1 MRRVALSSPAL
12 WFWGAALLAL
22 AVVALVALRSPTL
35 AVGLTAGLGLLV
47 IVSMMLGNRGG
58 SLALMSLFLLVCLDL
73 PGDWALRYRVAIGG
87 GGIFISDVLIG
98 LLIAGAV
105 VAVLAAPKVRLTRSP
120 VTLPLLLFTLW
131 MAVTAVIGLAHGND
145 LKYVLAD
152 VRALGYYMVF
162 FWVIVFVRTRR
173 DVMVLL
179 KVLGACLAA
188 GFVIGAVG
196 YAQGQGT
203 ATAFVEA
210 GVSRF
215 PAPADFFLASTMLLA
230 TWAVVWPQAKRRPW
244 VLWLLLGL
252 SLLGLTLSL
261 VRGDWVASV
270 VGMLYLFL
278 IMRPRKRVRLVT
290 GIAVVGG
297 LLVIG
302 TATVNVAVLQSV
314 VLRTMAITN
323 FQDKNVQYRLIENS
337 AVARQI
343 AAHPV
348 EGNGLGTGYVF
359 DFSRYGVAPFVKYFI
374 HNSYL
379 WFLQRMGI
387 VGLGLFVWFICAFL
401 FRRHGVREG
410 DVEQD
415 PWLGGVVIASRVM
428 VVALL
433 VASITSPQFNTKENV
448 AAIALI
454 IGLADVSVRLLS
466 KRADKQTVGV
476 SGSSAVV
483 SVSGKTGAAHGFDS
497 PVPPATIAEGCGD
510 GLD

>member
-1 MRRVALSSPAL
+1 
-12 WFWGAALLAL
+12 
-22 AVVALVALRSPTL
+22 
-35 AVGLTAGLGLLV
+35 
-47 IVSMMLGNRGG
+47 
-58 SLALMSLFLLVCLDL
+58 
-73 PGDWALRYRVAIGG
+73 
-87 GGIFISDVLIG
+87 
-98 LLIAGAV
+98 
-105 VAVLAAPKVRLTRSP
+105 
-120 VTLPLLLFTLW
+120 
-131 MAVTAVIGLAHGND
+131 
-145 LKYVLAD
+145 
-152 VRALGYYMVF
+152 
-162 FWVIVFVRTRR
+162 
-173 DVMVLL
+173 
-179 KVLGACLAA
+179 
-188 GFVIGAVG
+188 
-196 YAQGQGT
+196 
-203 ATAFVEA
+203 
-210 GVSRF
+210 
-215 PAPADFFLASTMLLA
+215 
-230 TWAVVWPQAKRRPW
+230 
-244 VLWLLLGL
+244 
-252 SLLGLTLSL
+252 

>member
-1 MRRVALSSPAL
+1 
-12 WFWGAALLAL
+12 
-22 AVVALVALRSPTL
+22 
-35 AVGLTAGLGLLV
+35 
-47 IVSMMLGNRGG
+47 
-58 SLALMSLFLLVCLDL
+58 
-73 PGDWALRYRVAIGG
+73 
-87 GGIFISDVLIG
+87 
-98 LLIAGAV
+98 
-105 VAVLAAPKVRLTRSP
+105 
-120 VTLPLLLFTLW
+120 

-359 DFSRYGVAPFVKYFI
+359 DFSRYGVA
-374 HNSYL
+374 
-379 WFLQRMGI
+379 
-387 VGLGLFVWFICAFL
+387 LFVWFICAFL